1 MKKDT
6 LLSDAG
12 VSEIELVYKSK
23 VKYSQQPK
31 IKTSKDIYRVLIKV
45 WEDDKIDFI
54 EQFKVVLLNRSNMVI
69 GVVNVSSGGV
79 TGTVAD
85 PKVILAAAIKSNS
98 VNIVLAHNHPSGNT
112 NPSTA
117 DEELTYKIK
126 EAAKFHDLKVLDH
139 LIITREDYY
148 SFADEGLM

>member
-1 MKKDT
+1 MTKDGVAHEGRGQLN
-6 LLSDAG
+6 LLRHPWPPY
-12 VSEIELVYKSK
+12 E
-23 VKYSQQPK
+23 
-31 IKTSKDIYRVLIKV
+31 V

>member
-54 EQFKVVLLNRSNMVI
+54 EQFKAVLLNRSNMVI

-112 NPSTA
+112 KPSAA
-117 DEELTYKIK
+117 DEELTNKIK

-139 LIITREDYY
+139 LIITRETYY